1 MMCGGLLAFSVAMLG
16 SLQVADQSA
25 RNPGGYLMDFKIVAS
40 GDRGEFAE
48 KDVLFVRN
56 LDQWQ
61 KLRTKL
67 GIPDE
72 KDIEARGTHGALGGI
87 DWGREQ
93 VVFARSPQQRTGGY
107 SLKVQR
113 LTRFTNSWRIDLTL
127 QAPPKDVLTTD
138 ALTTP
143 YVVFRCRRT
152 TSDPTLVVHFA
163 IRE

>member
-1 MMCGGLLAFSVAMLG
+1 MMCGVLAFSIALM
-16 SLQVADQSA
+16 SSFQVIDQSG
-25 RNPGGYLMDFKIVAS
+25 RNPGGYLMDFKVVAT

-48 KDVLFVRN
+48 RDVLFVRN

-67 GIPDE
+67 GMPDE
-72 KDIEARGTHGALGGI
+72 KDVEVRQLHGALGGI

-113 LTRFTNSWRIDLTL
+113 ITRFTNSWRIDLFL
-127 QAPPKDVLTTD
+127 QPPPKDMLTTE

-143 YVVFRCRRT
+143 YVVFRTRRT
-152 TSDPTLVVHFA
+152 SSDPTLVVHVG
-163 IRE
+163 E